1 MKKRMKKLLCLS
13 MTIGCICASLVGCG
27 SSDSKNVDS
36 AKKSDDSSAL
46 KGAAISAFFDQ
57 NQYTPQLQKTL
68 DTLQEDYDFTLDA
81 QVTPADQSQNMLR
94 MKAASGQLP
103 DLVLYNSPHIFN
115 LVDPVKDLYD
125 LSDQEWA
132 GKMLNPEKT
141 QKDGKTYV
149 FPLKAFSG
157 YQSMIYNK
165 DVFEE
170 NGIEI
175 PTTPDEFYAVCDKLK
190 VAGVTPILMAS
201 ETWVPQIWMT
211 SCFARA
217 VGSDEKAQ
225 EIADKVFSGEADF
238 SDYPEFAEV
247 IDWVLDLNKK
257 GYMNDDL
264 ATLGWDDL
272 WGELADGKGAMV
284 MGEGG
289 MVGLQQG
296 NYPDAHFGVFNVP
309 APFDEKDILSGALFT
324 NGFVVSKKTQNIDA
338 IEELF
343 ALLSSEKYGSML
355 FEETEAGFPAFDGI
369 DGGNMQD
376 DVRGLYEKHHDNHTM
391 VSEMNYFWSSVEPVL
406 GQQLWIDYCEA
417 LAKDNKDG
425 VAIMEKFQQDAR
437 KYLEGQKK

>member
-1 MKKRMKKLLCLS
+1 M
-13 MTIGCICASLVGCG
+13 
-27 SSDSKNVDS
+27 
-36 AKKSDDSSAL
+36 
-46 KGAAISAFFDQ
+46 
-57 NQYTPQLQKTL
+57 
-68 DTLQEDYDFTLDA
+68 
-81 QVTPADQSQNMLR
+81 
-94 MKAASGQLP
+94 
-103 DLVLYNSPHIFN
+103 
-115 LVDPVKDLYD
+115 
-125 LSDQEWA
+125 
-132 GKMLNPEKT
+132 
-141 QKDGKTYV
+141 
-149 FPLKAFSG
+149 
-157 YQSMIYNK
+157 
-165 DVFEE
+165 
-170 NGIEI
+170 
-175 PTTPDEFYAVCDKLK
+175 
-190 VAGVTPILMAS
+190 
-201 ETWVPQIWMT
+201 
-211 SCFARA
+211 
-217 VGSDEKAQ
+217 
-225 EIADKVFSGEADF
+225 
-238 SDYPEFAEV
+238 
-247 IDWVLDLNKK
+247 DLNRK

-355 FEETEAGFPAFDGI
+355 FEGTEAGFPAFDGI

-437 KYLEGQKK
+437 KYLEGQK